1 MSPMPQKSS
10 NKPSYAAAT
19 SRTGAAKGGGDRD
32 LRDQHPPSRAR
43 SNWSSKR
50 SSLSP
55 QRGARKL
62 KGSGAGTS
70 KRAQLTGA
78 NAVSI
83 ESQLRRGRSPIERG
97 LKRNHRS
104 RSDERLLPPQALQQ
118 KNPTRQRRSS
128 ERSNKNSRERSLPLK
143 SPESVQ
149 RPVSKTEETEEAQQE
164 GQAELS
170 AEEFSDIG
178 DSGEEF
184 LNQENE
190 NADEDA
196 DSQSQPL
203 ENESE
208 SAAAATTSFDEKDHG
223 SSSLQKDLD
232 ESNGEQPD
240 VSRDN
245 DLLEGISEEEF
256 ELSDDEHKVS
266 KVKVADALGVDWSQL
281 ITPKEAK
288 PKDVNTKRS
297 FRDKWTPA
305 AIFSRIG
312 LPKSYMRP
320 GHYEEVLQ
328 DINKNLEEGQE
339 KVEMLHPIAAIHAY
353 YKRKQSTVCE
363 ERKPALTARADLDLR
378 RKLRGLPPIHQK
390 IEMNIY

>member
-1 MSPMPQKSS
+1 MPQKSS

-19 SRTGAAKGGGDRD
+19 SRTGAAKGGGGDRD
-32 LRDQHPPSRAR
+32 LRDQHPSSRAR

-55 QRGARKL
+55 QRGTRKL
-62 KGSGAGTS
+62 KGIVAGTS

-118 KNPTRQRRSS
+118 KNPSRQRRSS
-128 ERSNKNSRERSLPLK
+128 ERSTKNSRERSLPLK

-149 RPVSKTEETEEAQQE
+149 RPVSKTEDIEAEAQQE
-164 GQAELS
+164 GQGELS

-190 NADEDA
+190 NAAEEDA
-196 DSQSQPL
+196 DAHSQTL

-208 SAAAATTSFDEKDHG
+208 SVAAATTLLDEKDQG
-223 SSSLQKDLD
+223 SLQKDLD

-240 VSRDN
+240 VSKDN

-256 ELSDDEHKVS
+256 ELSDDEHKNS
-266 KVKVADALGVDWSQL
+266 KVKVADALGVD
-281 ITPKEAK
+281 
-288 PKDVNTKRS
+288 
-297 FRDKWTPA
+297 
-305 AIFSRIG
+305 
-312 LPKSYMRP
+312 
-320 GHYEEVLQ
+320 
-328 DINKNLEEGQE
+328 
-339 KVEMLHPIAAIHAY
+339 
-353 YKRKQSTVCE
+353 
-363 ERKPALTARADLDLR
+363 
-378 RKLRGLPPIHQK
+378 
-390 IEMNIY
+390 